1 MQIAFPGAP
10 PLVGYALIAVGAVS
24 LLCAILIW
32 LAGRGGFLLWSV
44 SDKLTLFEAANSAD
58 DRAPLMELLAQE
70 ADWQG
75 GNPARF
81 RASIHARLMM
91 RDARE
96 SGWIAFFGRR
106 GPNRDWVPVPRADL
120 AEINLTQ
127 DLSSLRAENRE
138 SIKWHDVAVSR
149 SDFEFYIKRIKGN
162 QREGYKA
169 ALPRPLPDPI
179 PLTTFLR
186 EAQKV
191 GWRLVDPN
199 SQILI
204 FVKKVRAAA
213 AKGTIAFFGVH
224 IASRTTAALSAPPN
238 QFQKTTGRYS
248 NWTLSNSGF
257 ATIKVRS
264 RVLVPTTP
272 TRAPTPWAQIDWAI
286 LSICTLAGIAHW
298 IGSIH
303 RICRTMGRGL
313 ITRSGIR
320 NRFLNCMRPLT
331 SGSTGSR
338 ATCPWRTKSGTNITI
353 GSSLSRAVACPRS
366 SRPTHLITSSFR
378 P

>member
-224 IASRTTAALSAPPN
+224 IASRTTAALSAPPIPIPEDHWQVFELDPFKLWVCDN
-238 QFQKTTGRYS
+238 QGKITGLSAYNANTRTYAMGTDRLGYFVDLHIGRDRALDWLHSQNLPNDGPWPDYKKWDQKSFFELHEAAYLWFDREPGDMPMENEVWQQYQDWKRAIEGGGMPAHFTS
-248 NWTLSNSGF
+248 DPLD
-257 ATIKVRS
+257 
-264 RVLVPTTP
+264 TP
-272 TRAPTPWAQIDWAI
+272 SFTP
-286 LSICTLAGIAHW
+286 
-298 IGSIH
+298 
-303 RICRTMGRGL
+303 
-313 ITRSGIR
+313 
-320 NRFLNCMRPLT
+320 
-331 SGSTGSR
+331 
-338 ATCPWRTKSGTNITI
+338 
-353 GSSLSRAVACPRS
+353 
-366 SRPTHLITSSFR
+366 
-378 P
+378 